1 MTENQAAAP
10 HPKTPSPG
18 PRVMNLQCRRCED
31 YFQCEPGS
39 VAEQEQVCPD
49 CVTLKAFLGLAW
61 GEHA

>member
-1 MTENQAAAP
+1 
-10 HPKTPSPG
+10 
-18 PRVMNLQCRRCED
+18 MNLQCRRCED